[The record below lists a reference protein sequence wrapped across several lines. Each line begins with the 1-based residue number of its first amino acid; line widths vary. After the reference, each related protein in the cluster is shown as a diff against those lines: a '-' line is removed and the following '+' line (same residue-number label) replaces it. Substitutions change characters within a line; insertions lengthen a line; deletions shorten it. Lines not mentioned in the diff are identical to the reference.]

1 MDVYLLNG
9 ALNKIHIIDGYT
21 SLIWADRY
29 NDLGD
34 CELVIPATV
43 ENVLKVQQ
51 SIYISREDSDLVC
64 RIEKIELTTDI
75 ENGDYIIITGVDI
88 KKILQQRI
96 IWTQTNFNGLVED
109 YIRKLINDNAINP
122 TIANRKISKLIL
134 DTKANF
140 PDTIN
145 EQVTFNNLGEKIQ
158 ELCKTYNWGYKVYI
172 NENKKFVFKLYNGTD
187 RSGFVI
193 FSDDYENLSSTDYIN
208 DTSNIS
214 TIALV
219 AGEGEGTAR
228 ITQTSGS
235 NTSDLDRYELYV
247 DARDLSKTIAYDELL
262 IAYPGGTEVTIGNV
276 IYYQVDGINIAILTK
291 NEDLEVTDVQL
302 TDNIYNNT
310 LESRGQEKLA
320 EHKALVAFEG
330 SIQPTQ
336 SFTYKEDY
344 FLGDIVSIEN
354 HYGISVEARIV
365 EIIEVD
371 NENGYSIE
379 PKFEYLSDIKDEIY
393 LLSELGEVIETENNE
408 KIIIDRE

>member
-1 MDVYLLNG
+1 MDIYLLNG

-34 CELVIPATV
+34 CELAIPATV
-43 ENVLKVQQ
+43 ENVLKVQE

-122 TIANRKISKLIL
+122 TITNRKISKLIL

-172 NENKKFVFKLYNGTD
+172 NENNKFVFKLYNGVD
-187 RSGFVI
+187 RSEFVI

-262 IAYPGGTEVTIGNV
+262 IAYPGGTEVTIRNV
-276 IYYQVDGINIAILTK
+276 IYYQVNGVNIAILTK
-291 NEDLEVTDVQL
+291 NEELEVTDVQL
-302 TDNIYNNT
+302 TDNIYSNT

-320 EHKALVAFEG
+320 ERKALVAFEG

-336 SFTYKEDY
+336 SFTYKKDY

-379 PKFEYLSDIKDEIY
+379 PKFEYLSDVKDEIY